1 MTKKIT
7 KSIKADPVRNPYVV
21 PARIRS
27 GSGTHKDKRKEY
39 NKFACRDK
47 TLD

>member
-1 MTKKIT
+1 MTKKYS
-7 KSIKADPVRNPYVV
+7 KSTKADPVRNPYVV
-21 PARIRS
+21 PARFRS
-27 GSGTHKDKRKEY
+27 GSGTHKDKRKEN